1 MTTKTYLLR
10 LPEDRHRQFKVLAS
24 SLGKT
29 MSELVI
35 SWINRETEKK
45 LTVADYLNMPITEEE
60 VSPKALKAIKEGEKD
75 LDNGEGE
82 DWQVFK
88 KRLKKGS
95 K

>member
-1 MTTKTYLLR
+1 MTKTYLLR

-35 SWINRETEKK
+35 SWINREIEKK
-45 LTVADYLNMPITEEE
+45 MTVADYLDMPITAEEL
-60 VSPKALKAIKEGEKD
+60 SPKELKAIKEAEKE
-75 LDNGEGE
+75 LDGGDREE
-82 DWQVFK
+82 WQVFK

>member
-1 MTTKTYLLR
+1 MTKTYLLR

-35 SWINRETEKK
+35 SWINREIEKK
-45 LTVADYLNMPITEEE
+45 MTVADYLDMPITAEEL
-60 VSPKALKAIKEGEKD
+60 SPKEQKAIKEAEKE
-75 LDNGEGE
+75 LDGGDREE
-82 DWQVFK
+82 WQVFK

>member
-1 MTTKTYLLR
+1 MTKTYLLR

-35 SWINRETEKK
+35 SWINREIEKK
-45 LTVADYLNMPITEEE
+45 MTVADYLDMPITEEE
-60 VSPKALKAIKEGEKD
+60 LSPKELKAIKEAEKE
-75 LDNGEGE
+75 LDSGDREE
-82 DWQVFK
+82 WQVFK